1 MAAMAAGGGGRCPR
15 SIFDDRSATHHF
27 HLRFPVKRL
36 ARVAHRCVE
45 AWAMSRP
52 VRITNAHQSITFSR
66 RMLLLSGAEAAVGT
80 MLIGRMGWLAIAQNE
95 KYALLSES
103 NRVQLIPVPPRRGW
117 IVDRNE
123 KPIAINKASFRVDI
137 IPQQMVKG
145 NDIVS
150 EVAKLIDLPP
160 DEVDRINRELAVS
173 RGFQP
178 VSVADNVPYEQ
189 YAAITVRLPELPGI
203 SASRGFTRF
212 YPGGST
218 VGQLIGYVGAASA
231 DEYEKEN
238 KNPLLLIP
246 GVKIGKEGLEK
257 TLEPILRGQPGGQRV
272 EVTARGKL
280 VKELDPKPD
289 RSGNT
294 VQLTIDSD
302 LHQFAARRIGDQS
315 AAVVVIDVTNGDI
328 LAMPSMPSFD
338 PNNFSDGISTNEWK
352 MLSQDDHLPL
362 VDKALESL
370 YPSGS
375 TIKPSMAMALLN
387 AGIER
392 GQRVNC
398 TGAFQLGNHTFHCDK
413 RHGPVDMDAAVAH
426 SCDVYFYTMCLRVG
440 ADRLA
445 PMVRSMGFGEKFDLP
460 FDNQRFGTIPDPDW
474 MMRKYHRK
482 WQGYDTVNMS
492 IGQGMVLINPLQLAV
507 MASRLATGKRVVP
520 RLLKSQPV
528 APQTQLAVD
537 EDHLNFIRKA
547 MWGVVD
553 HGTAAGAKLPLDGIQ
568 MAGKTGT
575 AQTHNLAAHERGDYT
590 SATWKLRDH
599 SLFMPFVP
607 FDKPRY
613 AAAAIVEHGGFGA
626 AVAAPLVRDTLLFL
640 YDRQKAIANL
650 QTFEQSIGGTLAE
663 RLARK
668 TAAWR
673 SANGLLPLPTKQG

>member
-1 MAAMAAGGGGRCPR
+1 MK
-15 SIFDDRSATHHF
+15 H
-27 HLRFPVKRL
+27 
-36 ARVAHRCVE
+36 
-45 AWAMSRP
+45 
-52 VRITNAHQSITFSR
+52 VRITMAHQSITFSR
-66 RMLLLSGAEAAVGT
+66 RMMLLNGAQAAVGGL
-80 MLIGRMGWLAIAQNE
+80 LIGRMGWLAIAQNE
-95 KYALLSES
+95 KYQLLSES

-117 IVDRNE
+117 IIDRNG
-123 KPIAINKASFRVDI
+123 KPIAINKASFRVDL
-137 IPQQMVKG
+137 IPQQ
-145 NDIVS
+145 IVNGPQ
-150 EVAKLIDLPP
+150 VITRLQQLMALPA
-160 DEVDRINRELAVS
+160 DEVERIARELSQS

-189 YAAITVRLPELPGI
+189 YAAITVRLSDLPGVA
-203 SASRGFTRF
+203 ASRGFTRF

-218 VGQLIGYVGAASA
+218 VGQLVGYVGAASA
-231 DEYEKEN
+231 AEYEKEN

-257 TLEPILRGQPGGQRV
+257 TLEPVLRGQPGGQRV
-272 EVTARGKL
+272 EVTARGRL

-289 RSGNT
+289 RSGGT
-294 VQLTIDSD
+294 VQLTVDSD

-338 PNNFSDGISTNEWK
+338 PNQFSDGISNNEWK
-352 MLSQDDHLPL
+352 MLSGDDHVPL
-362 VDKALESL
+362 VDKTLESL

-387 AGIER
+387 AGIDR
-392 GQRVNC
+392 TQKVNC
-398 TGAFQLGNHTFHCDK
+398 TGVFQLGNHTFHCDR
-413 RHGPVDMDAAVAH
+413 RHGLVDMDAAVVH

-440 ADRLA
+440 AEKLA

-460 FDNQRFGTIPDPDW
+460 FDNQRYGTIPDPDW

-520 RLLKSQPV
+520 RLLKNKPIT
-528 APQTQLAVD
+528 PQTQLAVD
-537 EDHLNFIRKA
+537 EDHLTFIRKA

-553 HGTAAGAKLPLDGIQ
+553 HGTAAAAKLPLDGIQ

-575 AQTHNLAAHERGDYT
+575 AQTHNLSAGERGNYT
-590 SATWKLRDH
+590 ASQWKLRDH
-599 SLFMPFVP
+599 SLFMAFVP
-607 FDKPRY
+607 FDNPRY
-613 AAAAIVEHGGFGA
+613 AAATIVEHGGFGA
-626 AVAAPLVRDTLLFL
+626 AVAAPLIRDTLLFL
-640 YDRQKAIANL
+640 YDKQKALAAL
-650 QTFEQSIGGTLAE
+650 AAFEQGIGGSLEE

-668 TAAWR
+668 VAGWR
-673 SANGLLPLPTKQG
+673 GANGLSPLPPKKS

>member
-1 MAAMAAGGGGRCPR
+1 MKP
-15 SIFDDRSATHHF
+15 I
-27 HLRFPVKRL
+27 
-36 ARVAHRCVE
+36 
-45 AWAMSRP
+45 
-52 VRITNAHQSITFSR
+52 RITTTHQSITFSR
-66 RMLLLSGAEAAVGT
+66 RILMLGGAEAAVGAL
-80 MLIGRMGWLAIAQNE
+80 LIGRLGWLAVVQNE
-95 KYALLSES
+95 KYQLLSES

-117 IVDRNE
+117 IIDRYG

-137 IPQQMVKG
+137 IPQQLDKG
-145 NDIVS
+145 RDIVP
-150 EVAKLIDLPP
+150 EVARLLELEDDDVERIRRDLSQ
-160 DEVDRINRELAVS
+160 S

-178 VSVADNVPYEQ
+178 VSVADNVPYDK
-189 YAAITVRLPELPGI
+189 YAAITVRLPDLPGVA
-203 SASRGFTRF
+203 ASQGFTRF

-218 VGQLIGYVGAASA
+218 VGQLVGYVGSASA
-231 DEYEKEN
+231 TEYEKEN
-238 KNPLLLIP
+238 KNPLLLVP

-257 TLEPILRGQPGGQRV
+257 KLEPVLRGQPGGQRV
-272 EVTARGKL
+272 EVTARGRL

-289 RSGNT
+289 ISGGT

-315 AAVVVIDVTNGDI
+315 ASVVVIDVTNGDI

-338 PNNFSDGISTNEWK
+338 PNNFSDGISQAEWK
-352 MLSQDDHLPL
+352 MLSGDDHLPL
-362 VDKALESL
+362 VDKTVESL

-375 TIKPSMAMALLN
+375 TIKPSMALALLN
-387 AGIER
+387 AGVDRKQI
-392 GQRVNC
+392 VNC
-398 TGAFQLGNHTFHCDK
+398 TGSFPLGNHVFHCDK
-413 RHGPVDMDAAVAH
+413 RHGPVDMDSAVVH

-440 ADRLA
+440 AEKLA

-460 FDNQRFGTIPDPDW
+460 FDNQRYGTIPDPDW

-507 MASRLATGKRVVP
+507 MASRLATGKRVIP
-520 RLLKSQPV
+520 RLIKSKPA

-537 EDHLNFIRKA
+537 QDHLDFIHKA

-553 HGTAAGAKLPLDGIQ
+553 HGTAAAAKFPVEGIQ

-575 AQTHNLAAHERGDYT
+575 AQTHNLSASERGDYT

-599 SLFMPFVP
+599 SLFMAFVP
-607 FDKPRY
+607 FDNPRY
-613 AAAAIVEHGGFGA
+613 AAGTIVEHGGFGA

-640 YDRQKAIANL
+640 YDKQKALQNL
-650 QTFEQSIGGTLAE
+650 AAFEQGLGGTLDE

-673 SANGLLPLPTKQG
+673 QANGLPPLPATQA

>member
-1 MAAMAAGGGGRCPR
+1 MKP
-15 SIFDDRSATHHF
+15 I
-27 HLRFPVKRL
+27 
-36 ARVAHRCVE
+36 
-45 AWAMSRP
+45 
-52 VRITNAHQSITFSR
+52 RITNAHQSITFSR
-66 RMLLLSGAEAAVGT
+66 RMLMLGGAQAAVGG
-80 MLIGRMGWLAIAQNE
+80 LLVGRLGWLAIAQNE
-95 KYALLSES
+95 KYQLLSEN

-117 IVDRNE
+117 LIDRYG

-137 IPQQMVKG
+137 IPQQLDKG
-145 NDIVS
+145 RDVVPD
-150 EVAKLIDLPP
+150 VAKLLALEP
-160 DEVDRINRELAVS
+160 DDVDRIRKELAQS

-189 YAAITVRLPELPGI
+189 YAAITVRLPDLPGVA
-203 SASRGFTRF
+203 ASQGFTRF

-218 VGQLIGYVGAASA
+218 VGQLVGYVGAASA
-231 DEYEKEN
+231 EEYEKEN
-238 KNPLLLIP
+238 KNPLLLVP

-257 TLEPILRGQPGGQRV
+257 ELESTLRGQPGGQRV

-289 RSGNT
+289 ISGGT

-302 LHQFAARRIGDQS
+302 LHQYAARRIGDQS
-315 AAVVVIDVTNGDI
+315 ASVVVIDVTTGDI

-338 PNNFSDGISTNEWK
+338 PNNFSDGISQAEWK

-362 VDKALESL
+362 VDKSLESL

-387 AGIER
+387 AGIDR
-392 GQRVNC
+392 KQRVNC

-413 RHGPVDMDAAVAH
+413 RHGPLDMDGAVVH

-440 ADRLA
+440 ADKLS

-460 FDNQRFGTIPDPDW
+460 FDNQRYGTIPDPEW

-492 IGQGMVLINPLQLAV
+492 IGQGMVLINPLQLAT
-507 MASRLATGKRVVP
+507 MASRLATGRRVVP
-520 RLLKSQPV
+520 RLAKSKPV

-537 EDHLNFIRKA
+537 QDHLDFIRKA

-553 HGTAAGAKLPLDGIQ
+553 HGTAAAAKLPLDGIQ

-575 AQTHNLAAHERGDYT
+575 AQTHNLSASERGDYT

-599 SLFMPFVP
+599 SLFMGFVP
-607 FDKPRY
+607 FDNPRY
-613 AAAAIVEHGGFGA
+613 ACATIVEHGGFGA
-626 AVAAPLVRDTLLFL
+626 AVAAPLVRDTLLYL
-640 YDRQKAIANL
+640 YDKQKALASL
-650 QTFEQSIGGTLAE
+650 EAFEQSLGGTLDE

-668 TAAWR
+668 NAAWR
-673 SANGLLPLPTKQG
+673 AANGLPPLPKNQA

>member
-1 MAAMAAGGGGRCPR
+1 MKP
-15 SIFDDRSATHHF
+15 I
-27 HLRFPVKRL
+27 
-36 ARVAHRCVE
+36 
-45 AWAMSRP
+45 
-52 VRITNAHQSITFSR
+52 RITNAHQSITFSR
-66 RMLLLSGAEAAVGT
+66 RMLLLGGAQAAIGGL
-80 MLIGRMGWLAIAQNE
+80 LIGRLGWLAVAQNA
-95 KYALLSES
+95 KYQLLSES

-117 IVDRNE
+117 LIDRNG

-137 IPQQMVKG
+137 IPQQLVDAPK
-145 NDIVS
+145 VVA
-150 EVAKLIDLPP
+150 EVADLLKLPP
-160 DEVDRINRELAVS
+160 DEVDRIKRELETS

-178 VSVADNVPYEQ
+178 VSVADSVPYEQ
-189 YAAITVRLPELPGI
+189 YAAITVRLPDLPGVA
-203 SASRGFTRF
+203 ASRGFTRF

-218 VGQLIGYVGAASA
+218 VGQLVGYVGTASA
-231 DEYEKEN
+231 IEYEKEN

-257 TLEPILRGQPGGQRV
+257 TLEPVLRGEPGGQRV
-272 EVTARGKL
+272 EVTARGRL

-289 RSGNT
+289 RSGGT

-315 AAVVVIDVTNGDI
+315 AAVVVIDVSNGDI

-338 PNNFSDGISTNEWK
+338 PNNFSDGISKSEWK
-352 MLSQDDHLPL
+352 MLSGDDHLPL
-362 VDKALESL
+362 VDKTLESL

-387 AGIER
+387 AGIDR
-392 GQRVNC
+392 KQIVYC
-398 TGAFQLGNHTFHCDK
+398 PGAFQLGNHTFHCDK
-413 RHGPVDMDAAVAH
+413 RHGPVDMDAAVVH

-440 ADRLA
+440 AEKLA

-460 FDNQRFGTIPDPDW
+460 FDNQRYGTIPDPDW

-520 RLLKSQPV
+520 RLLKNKPV
-528 APQTQLAVD
+528 VPQTQLAVD
-537 EDHLNFIRKA
+537 QDHLNFIRKA

-553 HGTAAGAKLPLDGIQ
+553 HGTAAAAKLPLDGIQ

-575 AQTHNLAAHERGDYT
+575 AQTHNLSAGERGDYT
-590 SATWKLRDH
+590 AASWKLRDH
-599 SLFMPFVP
+599 SLFMGFAP
-607 FDKPRY
+607 FDNPRY
-613 AAAAIVEHGGFGA
+613 AVATIVEHGGFGA
-626 AVAAPLVRDTLLFL
+626 AVAAPLVRDTMLYLF
-640 YDRQKAIANL
+640 DKPKALAAL
-650 QTFEQSIGGTLAE
+650 GAFEQSIGGTLEE

-668 TAAWR
+668 TASWR
-673 SANGLLPLPTKQG
+673 AANGLPPLTTKQA

>member
-1 MAAMAAGGGGRCPR
+1 MNQAK
-15 SIFDDRSATHHF
+15 
-27 HLRFPVKRL
+27 RFT
-36 ARVAHRCVE
+36 
-45 AWAMSRP
+45 S
-52 VRITNAHQSITFSR
+52 AHQSITFSR
-66 RMLLLSGAEAAVGT
+66 RMLLLGGAQVGIGAL
-80 MLIGRMGWLAIAQNE
+80 LIGRLGWLSIAQNA
-95 KYALLSES
+95 KYQLLSES

-117 IVDRNE
+117 IIDRNG
-123 KPIAINKASFRVDI
+123 KPIAINQASFRVDI
-137 IPQQMVKG
+137 IPQQLTDAPRV
-145 NDIVS
+145 
-150 EVAKLIDLPP
+150 VATLTDLLELPS
-160 DEVDRINRELAVS
+160 DEVDRINRELEKS

-178 VSVADNVPYEQ
+178 VSVADNISYEQ
-189 YAAITVRLPELPGI
+189 YAGITVRLPELAGVA
-203 SASRGFTRF
+203 ASRGFSRF
-212 YPGGST
+212 YPGGSA
-218 VGQLIGYVGAASA
+218 VGQLVGYVGAASA
-231 DEYEKEN
+231 AEYEKEN

-246 GVKIGKEGLEK
+246 GVKIGKEGLEQSMES
-257 TLEPILRGQPGGQRV
+257 TLRGQPGGQRV

-289 RSGNT
+289 RSGGT
-294 VQLTIDSD
+294 VQLTIDAD
-302 LHQFAARRIGDQS
+302 LHEYAARRIGDQS
-315 AAVVVIDVTNGDI
+315 CSVVVIDVTNGDI
-328 LAMPSMPSFD
+328 LAMPSMPSFN

-352 MLSQDDHLPL
+352 MLSGNDHLPL

-387 AGIER
+387 AGVDR
-392 GQRVNC
+392 TQRVNC

-413 RHGPVDMDAAVAH
+413 RHGPVDMDAAVVH
-426 SCDVYFYTMCLRVG
+426 SCDVYFYSMCLRVG
-440 ADRLA
+440 AEKLS
-445 PMVRSMGFGEKFDLP
+445 PMIRSMGFGEKFDLP
-460 FDNQRFGTIPDPDW
+460 FDNQRYGTVPDPEW

-520 RLLKSQPV
+520 RLLKNTPIV
-528 APQTQLAVD
+528 PQAQLAVD
-537 EDHLNFIRKA
+537 EDHLNFIHKA

-575 AQTHNLAAHERGDYT
+575 AQTHNLSASERGDYT

-599 SLFMPFVP
+599 SLFMGFVP

-626 AVAAPLVRDTLLFL
+626 AVAAPLIRDTITFL
-640 YDRQKAIANL
+640 YDRPKAVAALHN
-650 QTFEQSIGGTLAE
+650 FEQSIGGPLEE
-663 RLARK
+663 RNARK

-673 SANGLLPLPTKQG
+673 AANGLPPLPPEQA

>member
-1 MAAMAAGGGGRCPR
+1 MKP
-15 SIFDDRSATHHF
+15 I
-27 HLRFPVKRL
+27 
-36 ARVAHRCVE
+36 
-45 AWAMSRP
+45 
-52 VRITNAHQSITFSR
+52 RITSTHQSITFSR
-66 RMLLLSGAEAAVGT
+66 RMLLLGT
-80 MLIGRMGWLAIAQNE
+80 AQAGIGGLLIGRMGWLSIAQNE
-95 KYALLSES
+95 KYQLLSEN

-117 IVDRNE
+117 IIDRNG
-123 KPIAINKASFRVDI
+123 KPIAINRASFRVDI
-137 IPQQMVKG
+137 IPQQLEKG
-145 NDIVS
+145 RDIVP
-150 EVAKLIDLPP
+150 EVAKLFDLEP
-160 DEVDRINRELAVS
+160 DDVDRIRRELAQS

-178 VSVADNVPYEQ
+178 VSVADNVPYDQ
-189 YAAITVRLPELPGI
+189 YAAITVRLPDLPGVA
-203 SASRGFTRF
+203 ASQGFTRY

-218 VGQLIGYVGAASA
+218 VGQLVGYVGAANA
-231 DEYEKEN
+231 AEYEKEN
-238 KNPLLLIP
+238 KNPLLLVP

-257 TLEPILRGQPGGQRV
+257 SLEATLRGQPGGQRV

-289 RSGNT
+289 RSGGT

-302 LHQFAARRIGDQS
+302 LHQYAARRIGDQS
-315 AAVVVIDVTNGDI
+315 CSIVVLDVTNGDI

-338 PNNFSDGISTNEWK
+338 PNNFSDGISQAEWK

-387 AGIER
+387 AGIDR
-392 GQRVNC
+392 KQKVNC

-413 RHGPVDMDAAVAH
+413 RHGPLDMDGAVVH

-440 ADRLA
+440 AEKLA

-460 FDNQRFGTIPDPDW
+460 FDNQRYGTIPDPQW
-474 MMRKYHRK
+474 MMRKYHRE

-507 MASRLATGKRVVP
+507 MATRLATGKRVLP
-520 RLLKSQPV
+520 RLLKSEPV
-528 APQTQLAVD
+528 APQTELAVGQ
-537 EDHLNFIRKA
+537 DHLDFIRKA

-553 HGTAAGAKLPLDGIQ
+553 HGTAAAAKFPIPGIQ

-575 AQTHNLAAHERGDYT
+575 AQTHNLSAGERGNYT
-590 SATWKLRDH
+590 AANWKLRDH
-599 SLFMPFVP
+599 SLFMAFIPFNNP
-607 FDKPRY
+607 KY
-613 AAAAIVEHGGFGA
+613 ACGTIVEHGGFGA
-626 AVAAPLVRDTLLFL
+626 AVAAPLVRDTLTFL
-640 YDRQKAIANL
+640 YDKQKAMDALN
-650 QTFEQSIGGTLAE
+650 TFEQSIGGPPDV

-673 SANGLLPLPTKQG
+673 QANGLPPLPPTKHA

>member
-1 MAAMAAGGGGRCPR
+1 MK
-15 SIFDDRSATHHF
+15 H
-27 HLRFPVKRL
+27 VRL
-36 ARVAHRCVE
+36 
-45 AWAMSRP
+45 
-52 VRITNAHQSITFSR
+52 TNAHQSITFSR
-66 RMLLLSGAEAAVGT
+66 RMLLLGGAQAAVGGL
-80 MLIGRMGWLAIAQNE
+80 LIGRLGWLAIAQNE
-95 KYALLSES
+95 KYQLLSES

-117 IVDRNE
+117 LIDRYG

-137 IPQQMVKG
+137 IPQQLDKDR
-145 NDIVS
+145 DIVP
-150 EVAKLIDLPP
+150 EVAKLLDLEP
-160 DEVDRINRELAVS
+160 DDVERIRRELAQS

-189 YAAITVRLPELPGI
+189 YAAITVRLPDLPGVA
-203 SASRGFTRF
+203 ASQGFTRF
-212 YPGGST
+212 YPGGPT
-218 VGQLIGYVGAASA
+218 VGQLVGYVGAASVA
-231 DEYEKEN
+231 EYEKEN
-238 KNPLLLIP
+238 KNPLLLVP

-257 TLEPILRGQPGGQRV
+257 TLEPVLRGQPGGQRV
-272 EVTARGKL
+272 EVTARGRL

-289 RSGNT
+289 RSGGT

-315 AAVVVIDVTNGDI
+315 AAVVVLDVTNGDI

-338 PNNFSDGISTNEWK
+338 PNNFSDGISQAEWK
-352 MLSQDDHLPL
+352 MLSSDDHLPL

-387 AGIER
+387 AGIDR
-392 GQRVNC
+392 KQIVNC
-398 TGAFQLGNHTFHCDK
+398 PGFFPLGNHVFHCDK
-413 RHGPVDMDAAVAH
+413 RHGPVNMDAAIAH

-440 ADRLA
+440 AEKLA

-460 FDNQRFGTIPDPDW
+460 FDNQRYGTIPDPDW

-520 RLLKSQPV
+520 RLLKNKPV
-528 APQTQLAVD
+528 VPQTQLAVD
-537 EDHLNFIRKA
+537 QDHLNFIRKA

-575 AQTHNLAAHERGDYT
+575 AQTHNLSAGERGNYT
-590 SATWKLRDH
+590 SSTWKLRDH
-599 SLFMPFVP
+599 SLFMAFVP
-607 FDKPRY
+607 FDNPRY
-613 AAAAIVEHGGFGA
+613 AAATIVEHGGFGA
-626 AVAAPLVRDTLLFL
+626 AVAAPLIRDTLTYL
-640 YDRQKAIANL
+640 YDKPKALAAL
-650 QTFEQSIGGTLAE
+650 AAFEQGIGGTLEE
-663 RLARK
+663 RIARK

-673 SANGLLPLPTKQG
+673 SANGLPPLPAKQA